1 MIKFE
6 QLSIRR
12 GTKLLF
18 SEANALIHSGQKVG
32 LVGNNGTGKSSLFA
46 LLLNQ
51 LVADSGQMTRP
62 DAWVVA
68 HVAQET
74 PALDI
79 SAIDYVLQ
87 GDAELIRLQTAI
99 AEAERQQS
107 DGQSMLYER
116 LAAIDGY
123 TATSRAAR
131 LLNGLG
137 FTTEQET
144 LAVHTF
150 SGGWR
155 MRLNLAQ
162 ALMCRSD
169 LLLLDEPT
177 NHLDMEAVYWLEGWL
192 KQYSGTA
199 ILISHDRAFL
209 DQVINQVM
217 HISQQK
223 IQCYRGNYSQFEQ
236 ARAAQLAHQQAAYQK
251 QQREIAHIQQFI
263 TRFKAK
269 ATKAKQAQSRVKAL
283 DKMVAI
289 SAAYLDSPFHFSFFK
304 PRQQASPLLK
314 IEQASIGY
322 QYKAVATD
330 INLTIVPGDRIGLVG
345 KNGSGKST
353 LIKSIAGTIPLLA
366 GEMKQANNITV
377 GYFAQHQLELLDDAL
392 SPLAHLQAIDSMTP
406 EKILRDFIGGFG
418 FQGDEA
424 LSPVGPF
431 SGGEKARLVLAL
443 LVYQRPALL
452 LLDEPTNHLDLAMR
466 HALTVALQAYEGG
479 VIVVSHDRHFLQTV
493 TDKLWSVDNKKIH
506 FFDGEIS
513 DYYRKLQQP
522 ETQQEQ
528 SIKATTI
535 AYNNKKRLRQEEAS
549 AREKRQPLVKAVKAL
564 EQKITLIQTELNLIE
579 QQLAEP
585 TLYEQSDKTVLTD
598 LLKQQSRLSMSL
610 SAVEEDWLMASEAL
624 DTAKKEAK

>member
-6 QLSIRR
+6 QLSIQR

-51 LVADSGQMTRP
+51 LVADSGQMTIP

-177 NHLDMEAVYWLEGWL
+177 NHLDIEAVYWLEGWL
-192 KQYSGTA
+192 RQYSGTA

-223 IQCYRGNYSQFEQ
+223 IHCYSGNYSQFEQ

-466 HALTVALQAYEGG
+466 HALTAALQAYEGG

-493 TDKLWSVDNKKIH
+493 TDNLWSVDNKKIR

-522 ETQQEQ
+522 EIQEEQ
-528 SIKATTI
+528 SVKATTI